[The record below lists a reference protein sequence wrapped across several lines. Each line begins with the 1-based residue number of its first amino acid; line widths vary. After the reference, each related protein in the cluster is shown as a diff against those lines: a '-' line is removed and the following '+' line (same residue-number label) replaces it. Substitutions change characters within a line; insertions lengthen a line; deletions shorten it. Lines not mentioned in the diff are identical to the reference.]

1 MRRETRPS
9 LARYAAAS
17 VVLWAVCVGAAL
29 WYLRRPLPADVRA
42 LPLTHAD
49 SVGLPLVAFAG
60 LLAGVLLTANLVA
73 AIFVWRRRRAGERD
87 R

>member
-1 MRRETRPS
+1 
-9 LARYAAAS
+9 

-29 WYLRRPLPADVRA
+29 WYLRRSLPADVRA